1 MAYPDNIRDVL
12 QKEAGKQA
20 VILALADAKRWKRVV
35 RAMQQFV
42 VSQLK
47 DADVILVNKKDLVSE
62 EELKTVQEEAA
73 EYNPGA
79 RIIPVCALE
88 DHADAFWDEVLQ
100 ALKFELSET

>member
-1 MAYPDNIRDVL
+1 M
-12 QKEAGKQA
+12 
-20 VILALADAKRWKRVV
+20 V

-47 DADVILVNKKDLVSE
+47 DADVILVNKKDLVPE

-73 EYNPGA
+73 GYNPGA

-88 DHADAFWDEVLQ
+88 DHTDAFWDEVLQ
-100 ALKFELSET
+100 ALRFEQSET